1 MQMLMLWLGW
11 NINWTNRYGL
21 YRRNAEEVI
30 SSAGV
35 CWRVKG
41 CDPGWTDCWS
51 WSLRSPWHLG
61 SAAEVS
67 SRYRRILSKPILSCC
82 SSWNV
87 PLSRIVLPSG
97 RTIILSTH
105 HMDEADI
112 LGDRIAIISHGKLC
126 CVGSSLFLKTQLGT
140 GYYLTLVKKD
150 FDLSASSCRTSSS
163 TVSYSKGSLKKV
175 GMMFN
180 MHFGRC
186 GVGNLHIYITQPIW
200 SFLGA
205 TFCDFLCLCRRT
217 VYLRVALMLGWA
229 ATMKAK
235 PPP

>member
-1 MQMLMLWLGW
+1 MHPSNFCTAVYDPFFVEFPAKISVLWYKSACVLWLGW
-11 NINWTNRYGL
+11 NSNRTNCHGL
-21 YRRNAEEVI
+21 HRRNAEEVI

-41 CDPGWTDCWS
+41 RDPGWAYS
-51 WSLRSPWHLG
+51 WSRSLRAPGHLG
-61 SAAEVS
+61 PAAQVS
-67 SRYRRILSKPILSCC
+67 PRYADSVLANTVMLIFLKR
-82 SSWNV
+82 
-87 PLSRIVLPSG
+87 PLSRVVVPSG

-163 TVSYSKGSLKKV
+163 TVSYSKASLKKV
-175 GMMFN
+175 RTLN
-180 MHFGRC
+180 MWFG
-186 GVGNLHIYITQPIW
+186 
-200 SFLGA
+200 
-205 TFCDFLCLCRRT
+205 
-217 VYLRVALMLGWA
+217 
-229 ATMKAK
+229 
-235 PPP
+235 

>member
-1 MQMLMLWLGW
+1 MHVWRVCLRRRCSRRWSRLWWTSACLINANHVATSSRVWKWYYATAEILLYHFYNFLVFPFMQMLILWLGW
-11 NINWTNRYGL
+11 KINRYGL

-30 SSAGV
+30 SSTGV

-67 SRYRRILSKPILSCC
+67 SRYRRILTKPTLSCF
-82 SSWNV
+82 SSWNI

-140 GYYLTLVKKD
+140 GYYLTMVKKD

-175 GMMFN
+175 G
-180 MHFGRC
+180 
-186 GVGNLHIYITQPIW
+186 
-200 SFLGA
+200 
-205 TFCDFLCLCRRT
+205 
-217 VYLRVALMLGWA
+217 
-229 ATMKAK
+229 
-235 PPP
+235 